1 MHPSATT
8 LSSAEV
14 HQQFPF
20 FTEIELRQTL
30 AEQGTVHRFPT
41 GMVIMDFGGYV
52 RMLPLVL
59 SGSIKISRMGA
70 EGEELFLYYLG
81 PGESCTMTFACCRH
95 EKRSEIRAVAEEDTE
110 ILGLPHLK
118 LDEWMMRYPSW
129 KNFVMRSYDARMTEL
144 IQTIDQVSFQQL
156 DTRLVSYLSERA
168 SLYPERAIP
177 TTHQQIAT
185 DLNASREAVSRLL
198 KGLEQRGQLRLERGR
213 VIWN

>member
-1 MHPSATT
+1 MTT
-8 LSSAEV
+8 TS
-14 HQQFPF
+14 QQLTTADIHAHFPF
-20 FTEIELRQTL
+20 FTEADLQQTL
-30 AEQGTVHRFPT
+30 AEQGVVHHFPAGT
-41 GMVIMDFGGYV
+41 VIMDFGGYV

-59 SGSIKISRMGA
+59 KGSIKISRLGA

-95 EKRSEIRAVAEEDTE
+95 EKRSEIRAVAEEDTA

-156 DTRLVSYLSERA
+156 DKRLVSYLRDRA
-168 SLYPERAIP
+168 RLYPEGVIP
-177 TTHQQIAT
+177 TTHQQIAK

-198 KGLEQRGQLRLERGR
+198 KGLEQRGQLQLERGR
-213 VIWN
+213 VIWK